1 MHGLR
6 RWDLVLNKPYSD
18 GGYENSSR
26 VQKNGWDNVGVKAAA
41 KVHGCTL
48 NDPSS
53 GPCKGW
59 TAEVAFPL
67 AGLSFNNTNTVPPKP
82 GSYWRCALTSPPTF
96 SCDYGCSSVIE
107 TRKSAHRFRGLT
119 AAVDSHVKM
128 WQDQLQPCGVEGARR
143 RQRLCPRR

>member
-1 MHGLR
+1 MSLQCSSPWLSGRAWVR

-82 GSYWRCALTSPPTF
+82 GSYWRCARISPSRLHFLVKLDARQSLKQESLLTDF
-96 SCDYGCSSVIE
+96 
-107 TRKSAHRFRGLT
+107 
-119 AAVDSHVKM
+119 AV
-128 WQDQLQPCGVEGARR
+128 
-143 RQRLCPRR
+143 

>member
-1 MHGLR
+1 MASGQHKPLPESPQASSAEPSSASPRLSGAWF

-82 GSYWRCALTSPPTF
+82 GSYWRCALSSPPPLRF
-96 SCDYGCSSVIE
+96 SCEAGCS
-107 TRKSAHRFRGLT
+107 A
-119 AAVDSHVKM
+119 
-128 WQDQLQPCGVEGARR
+128 C
-143 RQRLCPRR
+143 